1 VSGLERV
8 LPLFPLEQVV
18 LFPGMPLPLRVF
30 EERYKVMIGE
40 CQVTDRLFGIV
51 LIRSGLEVGA
61 PAEPELVG
69 CTARMHQVERMPDG
83 QMFILCIGEQRF
95 RLLRPARVMAD
106 GYLVGDVSIFSDDAG
121 VPVEAALVENVV
133 AEFEKYRA
141 AALMRLP
148 TADRTPPA
156 PPREPAALS
165 YQVGATLQLRPP
177 ELQALLELDD
187 VSARLEQELALLKR
201 ENRVMAKTIGPF
213 SMN

>member
-1 VSGLERV
+1 MSGLERV

-40 CQVTDRLFGIV
+40 CQVTDRLFGVV

-69 CTARMHQVERMPDG
+69 CTARMHRVERLPDG
-83 QMFILCIGEQRF
+83 QMYILCIGEQRF
-95 RLLRPARVMAD
+95 RLLQPARVMPE
-106 GYLVGDVSIFSDDAG
+106 GYLVGDVSIAPDNGAVDVDAG
-121 VPVEAALVENVV
+121 LVESVV

-141 AALMRLP
+141 AALARMP
-148 TADRTPPA
+148 SADRMPPA

-165 YQVGATLQLRPP
+165 YLVGATLQLRPP
-177 ELQALLELDD
+177 ELQVLLELDD
-187 VSARLEQELALLKR
+187 VGARLEHELALLKR

>member
-1 VSGLERV
+1 MSNLERI

-40 CQVTDRLFGIV
+40 CQVTDRLFGVV

-69 CTARMHQVERMPDG
+69 CTARMHRVERMPDG
-83 QMFILCIGEQRF
+83 QMYILCIGEQRF
-95 RLLRPARVMAD
+95 RLLQPARVMPD
-106 GYLVGDVSIFSDDAG
+106 GYLVGDVSIVSDD
-121 VPVEAALVENVV
+121 VPLAVPPELIANVL

-141 AALMRLP
+141 AALARLI
-148 TADRTPPA
+148 TADRKPPE
-156 PPREPAALS
+156 PPRDPAALS

-187 VSARLEQELALLKR
+187 VTARLEQELALLKR